1 MRLLAAIALFF
12 ALALPALAQD
22 ETPEEE
28 RSLFL
33 GFVEDQLSGPNRDI
47 RISNIQG
54 VLSSNATIG
63 LITVADNEGVWLRI
77 VNASIVWSRSALLLQ
92 RRLEIET
99 LSAELIEVIRQP
111 VADETLPTPEATGF
125 AVPELPLA
133 INLANLEIELARFG
147 PTVFGLES
155 ELAMQGRL
163 RLEGGSL
170 DTALEIQ
177 RLDGPG
183 GQLSLTAQYANETQI
198 IDLDLALSE
207 PQDGVVANLLDIQG
221 RPPIDLTI
229 AGAGPISELD
239 IELTLDADAE
249 RVLTGLAT
257 LRQQAEGLFF
267 NTELGGPIARLVPAQ
282 FRGFF
287 GEDTALRARGLIRD
301 EGGLSLDTLEI
312 DSAALSLQALA
323 ETTSDWFLSRLEL
336 NALID
341 DGTGDPVV
349 LPVPGGDTTVD
360 LARLSL
366 AYGEAIGEEWSGAL
380 VIEGLRTPEFQ
391 AEDTRLTLSGLA
403 QNLDNPLE
411 RRVTYAI
418 QGVLDGI
425 TPASPEVGEALGDR
439 ITLDIDGEWNAGE
452 PLLIDD
458 ARLSA
463 RALEIYLTGA
473 FEDFE
478 FLGEIGVETASIAP
492 FSALA
497 GRDLA
502 GAMNLRA
509 NGEIWPLSGRFE
521 LLVDGTIQELR
532 IDNPAVDNLMGGET
546 RITGAIGRTELGL
559 STDDFRV
566 VNEQFDL
573 QANGI
578 FATGA
583 ADFSFDFELADLA
596 LVSPQASGRLVATG
610 RAQGEEGV
618 INLTTSVD
626 VPSGTLAGQRLSQA
640 TFGFEGDLE
649 DGTLDGRLTGTAFLD
664 GVRAELAGDVL
675 LDDEQRR
682 LSGFRLSAGG
692 AQASGDIV
700 QDIASGLLDG
710 TIRIAAPDI
719 STAAALFLVEAAG
732 TVNADIV
739 LTASEGR
746 QDLAIDADLAAF
758 RLDDTRVEQ
767 ATLEATVA
775 DLFGVPAIEG
785 TLAARVAD
793 VAGTTIET
801 LDLSASSDGETTD
814 FTAQAQL
821 ADNVTANAAGS
832 LSPEAGGYR
841 IVLESARLGRGA
853 VAAVLTEPSSLLV
866 VGDDITLDSLVLDVA
881 GGRVAAAGTV
891 AGTIDVALDID
902 DLPLVIANL
911 VQPELGLGGT
921 VNGTARITGARDN
934 PDVAFT
940 LQGRQ
945 IEAAALRATGIST
958 LTVDARG
965 TTSAGRLNID
975 ATVASPEGLRATA
988 SGAIPLPDGQL
999 ALDIQL
1005 NAFPLAI
1012 VNRAAPGQNLG
1023 GQLTGTARVTGALDA
1038 PRVAFDIAGANVSA
1052 APLQEFGI
1060 GALNISAAGTF
1071 ADDVVTLTRAQADGP
1086 LGLTLSASGT
1096 LPVTGAGA
1104 NLTFQATAPLAL
1116 ANRFLIDRGTQL
1128 AGTIQAQGTLTGS
1141 LDDPNIQANLTT
1153 AGAQVI
1159 DPLANIG
1166 LSNINLNASISGQT
1180 VSVTSLSAA
1189 IAGGGTATASG
1200 TISLDAAAGFP
1211 ADLRLALAQA
1221 RYADGDFIVATASGN
1236 LSITGPLARDPLIAG
1251 QIFVERADLSAPE
1264 NLGGGPAAIDV
1275 IHRAPPPPVRATLER
1290 ARANDG
1296 TPVPAGRPAV
1306 ARLDIQINAPNRI
1319 FVRGRGLDAE
1329 LGGSVRITG
1338 PVTSVQP
1345 VGSFEL
1351 IRGRLGILGQR
1362 IEFDEGT
1369 LTLVGDLDP
1378 FVNLIARTSGQEI
1391 TVIITVTGRI
1401 SELDIQFSSQPE
1413 LPEDEVLARLIFN
1426 RGIGD
1431 LSPLQIAQLA
1441 AAAAELAG
1449 GSDTS
1454 LLGSLREATGLDD
1467 IDIVSDAEGNVA
1479 VRAGRYIQENVYLGV
1494 EAGAQGTAR
1503 ATINLDITDEVR
1515 ARGSLGTDGDSSLG
1529 IFFERDY

>member
-1 MRLLAAIALFF
+1 MRLLAAIALL
-12 ALALPALAQD
+12 LAFLLPALAQD

-63 LITVADNEGVWLRI
+63 QITVADNEGVWLRI
-77 VNASIVWSRSALLLQ
+77 TNASIVWSRSALLLQ

-155 ELAMQGRL
+155 ELALQGRL
-163 RLEGGSL
+163 RLEDGSL

-183 GQLSLTAQYANETQI
+183 GQLSLTAVYANETQI
-198 IDLDLALSE
+198 LDLDLALSE
-207 PQDGVVANLLDIQG
+207 PQDGVVANLLDIEG

-239 IELTLDADAE
+239 VELTLDADAE

-267 NTELGGPIARLVPAQ
+267 RTELGGPIARLVPPQ

-287 GEDTALRARGLIRD
+287 GEQTALQARGLFRE
-301 EGGLSLDTLEI
+301 EGGLTLETLEI
-312 DSAALSLQALA
+312 ESAALTLQAVA
-323 ETTSDWFLSRLEL
+323 ETTSDWFLSRLEMS
-336 NALID
+336 AVID
-341 DGTGDPVV
+341 DGTGEPVV
-349 LPVPGGDTTVD
+349 LPIPGGTTTVD

-366 AYGEAIGEEWSGAL
+366 AYGETIGEEWSGAL
-380 VIEGLRTPEFQ
+380 VVEGLRTPEFEAQ
-391 AEDTRLTLSGLA
+391 ETRLTLGGLA
-403 QNLDNPLE
+403 QNIDSPFE
-411 RRVTYAI
+411 RRLTYAV
-418 QGVLDGI
+418 QGVLEGI
-425 TPASPEVGEALGDR
+425 TPASPEVGEALGER

-452 PLLIDD
+452 PLLIDE

-463 RALEIYLTGA
+463 RALEILVTGA
-473 FEDFE
+473 VEGFD
-478 FLGEIGVETASIAP
+478 FLGEIGVQTANIAP

-497 GRDLA
+497 GRELG
-502 GAMNLRA
+502 GALDLRA
-509 NGEIWPLSGRFE
+509 SGEIWPLTGGFR
-521 LLVDGTIQELR
+521 LLLDGTIQELR

-546 RITGAIGRTELGL
+546 RITGALGRTEEGL
-559 STDDFRV
+559 STEDFRV
-566 VNEQFDL
+566 ANEQFEL
-573 QANGI
+573 SANGT

-583 ADFSFDFELADLA
+583 ADFGFDFELADLA

-610 RAQGEEGV
+610 RALGEDGV

-626 VPSGTLAGQRLSQA
+626 VPSGTLAGQRLTEAS
-640 TFGFEGDLE
+640 FGFEGDLE

-675 LDDEQRR
+675 LDDEERR

-692 AQASGDIV
+692 AQASGDIT
-700 QDIASGLLDG
+700 QDVASGLLDG

-732 TVNADIV
+732 ALNAEIV
-739 LTASEGR
+739 LSSTEGR
-746 QDLAIDADLAAF
+746 QDLAVDADMTNF
-758 RLDDTRVEQ
+758 RLDETRVQ
-767 ATLEATVA
+767 SANLEATVR

-785 TLAARVAD
+785 TLAARGAE
-793 VAGTTIET
+793 VAGTTVET
-801 LDLSASSDGETTD
+801 LDLTATSDGETTD
-814 FTAQAQL
+814 FSAQARL

-841 IVLESARLGRGA
+841 IVLDSARLGRGP

-866 VGDDITLDSLVLDVA
+866 VGERITLDSLVLDVA

-891 AGTIDVALDID
+891 AETIDVALDIES
-902 DLPLVIANL
+902 LPLVIANL
-911 VQPELGLGGT
+911 VRPDLGLGGT
-921 VNGTARITGARDN
+921 VDGTARISGPRDN

-958 LTVDARG
+958 LTVDASG
-965 TTSAGRLNID
+965 TTAAGRLNID

-988 SGAIPLPDGQL
+988 SGAVPLPDGQL
-999 ALDIQL
+999 ALDVQL

-1012 VNRAAPGQNLG
+1012 LNRAAPGQDLG

-1038 PRVAFDIAGANVSA
+1038 PRVAFDLAGTNVSA

-1071 ADDVVTLTRAQADGP
+1071 ADDVVTLTSAQADGP
-1086 LGLTLSASGT
+1086 LGLSLTASGT
-1096 LPVTGAGA
+1096 LPITGTGA
-1104 NLTFQATAPLAL
+1104 NLSFQASAPLAL

-1128 AGTIQAQGTLTGS
+1128 SGTLQAQGTLTGS
-1141 LDDPNIQANLTT
+1141 LDDPNIQANLTAT
-1153 AGAQVI
+1153 GAQVI

-1166 LSNINLNASISGQT
+1166 LNNVNLAASISGQT
-1180 VSVTSLSAA
+1180 VTITTLSAA

-1211 ADLRLALAQA
+1211 ADLNVALAQA

-1236 LSITGPLARDPLIAG
+1236 LSISGPLARDPLIAG

-1290 ARANDG
+1290 ARATDG
-1296 TPVPAGRPAV
+1296 TPVPAERPAV

-1362 IEFDEGT
+1362 IDFDEGT

-1378 FVNLIARTSGQEI
+1378 FVNLVARTSGQDI

-1401 SELDIQFSSQPE
+1401 SELDISFSSQPE

-1449 GSDTS
+1449 GGDTT

-1467 IDIVSDAEGNVA
+1467 IDIVTDTEGNVA

-1503 ATINLDITDEVR
+1503 ATINLDITDEIR

>member
-1 MRLLAAIALFF
+1 MRLLAAIALL
-12 ALALPALAQD
+12 LAFLMPALAQD

-54 VLSSNATIG
+54 VLSSNAIIG
-63 LITVADNEGVWLRI
+63 QITVADNEGVWLRI

-99 LSAELIEVIRQP
+99 LSAELVEVIRQP
-111 VADETLPTPEATGF
+111 VADATLPTPEATGF
-125 AVPELPLA
+125 GVPELPLA

-155 ELAMQGRL
+155 ELTLQGRL

-183 GQLSLTAQYANETQI
+183 GQLSLTAQYANETQVL
-198 IDLDLALSE
+198 DLDLALSE
-207 PQDGVVANLLDIQG
+207 PQDGVVANLLDIEG

-239 IELTLDADAE
+239 VELTLDADAE
-249 RVLTGLAT
+249 RVLTGLAV

-267 NTELGGPIARLVPAQ
+267 RTELGGPIARLVPPQ

-287 GEDTALRARGLIRD
+287 GEQTALQARGLFRE
-301 EGGLSLDTLEI
+301 EGGLTLETLEI
-312 DSAALSLQALA
+312 ESAALSLQAVA
-323 ETTSDWFLSRLEL
+323 ETTSDWFLSRLEMS
-336 NALID
+336 AVID

-349 LPVPGGDTTVD
+349 LPVPGGTTTVD

-380 VIEGLRTPEFQ
+380 VVEGLRTPEFE
-391 AEDTRLTLSGLA
+391 ADETRLTLGGLA
-403 QNLDNPLE
+403 QNLDNPFE
-411 RRVTYAI
+411 RRLTYAI
-418 QGVLDGI
+418 QGVLEGI
-425 TPASPEVGEALGDR
+425 TPASPEVGLALGER
-439 ITLDIDGEWNAGE
+439 ITLDVEGEWNAGE
-452 PLLIDD
+452 PFLIDE

-463 RALEIYLTGA
+463 RALEILLTGVV
-473 FEDFE
+473 EDFE
-478 FLGEIGVETASIAP
+478 FLGEIGVQTANIAP
-492 FSALA
+492 FSAMA
-497 GRDLA
+497 GRELG
-502 GAMNLRA
+502 GALDLRA
-509 NGEIWPLSGRFE
+509 SGEIWPLTGGFR
-521 LLVDGTIQELR
+521 LLLDGTIQELR
-532 IDNPAVDNLMGGET
+532 IDNPAVDSLMGGET
-546 RITGAIGRTELGL
+546 RITGALGRTEEGL
-559 STDDFRV
+559 STDAFRV
-566 VNEQFDL
+566 ANEQFEL
-573 QANGI
+573 NANGT

-583 ADFSFDFELADLA
+583 ADFGFDFELADLA

-610 RAQGEEGV
+610 RALGEDGV
-618 INLTTSVD
+618 INLSTSVN
-626 VPSGTLAGQRLSQA
+626 VPSGSLAGQRLSEA
-640 TFGFEGDLE
+640 TFGFDGDLE

-675 LDDEQRR
+675 LDDSERR

-700 QDIASGLLDG
+700 QDVASGLLDG
-710 TIRIAAPDI
+710 TIRVAAPDI

-732 TVNADIV
+732 ALNAEIV
-739 LTASEGR
+739 LSSSEGR
-746 QDLAIDADLAAF
+746 QDLAIDADMARF
-758 RLDDTRVEQ
+758 RLDETRVET
-767 ATLEATVA
+767 ATLEATVR

-785 TLAARVAD
+785 TLAARGAEI
-793 VAGTTIET
+793 AGTAIQT
-801 LDLSASSDGETTD
+801 LDLTAASDGETTD

-841 IVLESARLGRGA
+841 IALDSARLGRGP

-866 VGDDITLDSLVLDVA
+866 VGERITLDSLVLDVA

-891 AGTIDVALDID
+891 AETIDLALDIEN
-902 DLPLVIANL
+902 LPLVIANL
-911 VQPELGLGGT
+911 VRPDLGLGGT
-921 VNGTARITGARDN
+921 VNGTARISGPRDN

-958 LTVDARG
+958 LTVDASG
-965 TTSAGRLNID
+965 TTAAGRLNLD
-975 ATVASPEGLRATA
+975 ATVASPEGLRATV

-999 ALDIQL
+999 ALDVQL

-1012 VNRAAPGQNLG
+1012 VNRAAPGQNLA

-1038 PRVAFDIAGANVSA
+1038 PRVAFDIAGSSISA
-1052 APLQEFGI
+1052 APLQEFI
-1060 GALNISAAGTF
+1060 GALNISAAGNF

-1086 LGLTLSASGT
+1086 LGLSVTASGT
-1096 LPVTGAGA
+1096 LPITGSGA
-1104 NLTFQATAPLAL
+1104 NLSFQATAPLAL

-1128 AGTIQAQGTLTGS
+1128 SGTLQAQGTLTGS
-1141 LDDPNIQANLTT
+1141 LADPDIQANLTT

-1166 LSNINLNASISGQT
+1166 LSNINLAASISGQT
-1180 VSVTSLSAA
+1180 ISVTSLSAA
-1189 IAGGGTATASG
+1189 ISGGGTATASG

-1211 ADLRLALAQA
+1211 ADLRLGLAQA

-1236 LSITGPLARDPLIAG
+1236 LTITGPLTRDPLIAG
-1251 QIFVERADLSAPE
+1251 QVFVERAELTAPE

-1290 ARANDG
+1290 ARATDG

-1329 LGGSVRITG
+1329 LGGSLRITG

-1351 IRGRLGILGQR
+1351 IRGRLAILGQR
-1362 IEFDEGT
+1362 IDFDEGT

-1378 FVNLIARTSGQEI
+1378 FVNLVARTSGQDI

-1401 SELDIQFSSQPE
+1401 SELDISFSSQPE

-1449 GSDTS
+1449 GGDTT

-1467 IDIVSDAEGNVA
+1467 IDIVTDREGNVA

-1503 ATINLDITDEVR
+1503 ATINLDITDEIR

>member
-1 MRLLAAIALFF
+1 MRLLAALALLF
-12 ALALPALAQD
+12 ALLVPALAQD

-47 RISNIQG
+47 RISNIEG

-111 VADETLPTPEATGF
+111 VADESLPAPEATGF
-125 AVPELPLA
+125 TVPELPLA
-133 INLANLEIELARFG
+133 INLDNLEVALARFG

-155 ELAMQGRL
+155 ELALQGRL
-163 RLEGGSL
+163 RLEDGSL

-198 IDLDLALSE
+198 LDLDLALSE

-229 AGAGPISELD
+229 AGTGPISELD

-257 LRQQAEGLFF
+257 LRQQSEGLFF
-267 NTELGGPIARLVPAQ
+267 GTELSGPIARLIPQQ

-287 GEDTALRARGLIRD
+287 GEETSLSARGLLRE
-301 EGGLSLDTLEI
+301 EGGITLDALAIE
-312 DSAALSLQALA
+312 SAALSLEAVA
-323 ETTSDWFLSRLEL
+323 ETTSDWFLSRLEM
-336 NALID
+336 NAVVD
-341 DGTGDPVV
+341 DGTDQPVV
-349 LPVPGGDTTVD
+349 LPVPGGDTTVER
-360 LARLSL
+360 ARLSL
-366 AYGEAIGEEWSGAL
+366 AYGETVGEEWSGAL
-380 VIEGLRTPEFQ
+380 VVENLRTPEFE
-391 AEDTRLTLSGLA
+391 AEETRLTLGGLA
-403 QNLDNPLE
+403 QNIDNPIE
-411 RRVTYAI
+411 RRLTYAI
-418 QGVLDGI
+418 QGALEGI
-425 TPASPEVGEALGDR
+425 TPASPEIGEALGDR
-439 ITLDIDGEWNAGE
+439 ITLDMEGEWNAGE

-463 RALEIYLTGA
+463 RALEITLTGT
-473 FEDFE
+473 FEELE
-478 FLGEIGVETASIAP
+478 FLGEIGVETANIAP

-497 GRDLA
+497 GRELS
-502 GAMNLRA
+502 GALDLRA
-509 NGEIWPLSGRFE
+509 SGEIWPLSGGFR
-521 LLVDGTIQELR
+521 LLLDGTIDELR
-532 IDNPAVDNLMGGET
+532 IDNDAVDNLMGGQT
-546 RITGAIGRTELGL
+546 RITGALGRSEEGL
-559 STDDFRV
+559 ATDNFRIA
-566 VNEQFDL
+566 NEQFELD
-573 QANGI
+573 ANGV

-583 ADFSFDFELADLA
+583 ADFGFEFALADLA
-596 LVSPQASGRLVATG
+596 LISSQASGRLVARG
-610 RAQGEEGV
+610 RALGEEGV
-618 INLTTSVD
+618 INLNTSVE
-626 VPSGTLAGQRLSQA
+626 VPSGTLAGQRLTEA
-640 TFGFEGDLE
+640 VFGAEGDLQ
-649 DGTLDGRLTGTAFLD
+649 DGTFDGRLTGTAFLD
-664 GVRAELAGDVL
+664 GVRAEIAGDIL
-675 LDDEQRR
+675 LDDEIRR

-692 AQASGDIV
+692 AQASGDV
-700 QDIASGLLDG
+700 TQDVAGGLLDG

-732 TVNADIV
+732 TVNADV
-739 LTASEGR
+739 TLSSQEGR
-746 QDLAIDADLAAF
+746 QDLAVQADLARF
-758 RLDDTRVEQ
+758 RLDDTSVDEAQ
-767 ATLEATVA
+767 LDATIR
-775 DLFGVPAIEG
+775 DLFDVPAIEG
-785 TLAARVAD
+785 TLAARGAQ
-793 VAGTTIET
+793 VAGVGIET
-801 LDLSASSDGETTD
+801 LDLTASSDGEATD
-814 FTAQAQL
+814 FTAEAQL
-821 ADNVTANAAGS
+821 ADNVTASAAGS
-832 LSPEAGGYR
+832 LAPEAGGYR
-841 IVLESARLGRGA
+841 VVLESARLGRGQITA
-853 VAAVLTEPSSLLV
+853 ILSEPASLLV
-866 VGDDITLDSLVLDVA
+866 VGDEITLDSLVLNVA

-891 AGTIDVALDID
+891 AEFIDLSVDIEGF
-902 DLPLVIANL
+902 PLVIANL
-911 VQPELGLGGT
+911 VRPDLGLGGT
-921 VNGTARITGARDN
+921 IDGNARITGQRNN

-940 LQGRQ
+940 LAGRQ
-945 IEAAALRATGIST
+945 IEAAALTATGISA
-958 LTVDARG
+958 LTVDASG
-965 TTSAGRLNID
+965 TTSAGRLNTD
-975 ATVASPEGLRATA
+975 ATIASPEGLRATA
-988 SGAIPLPDGQL
+988 TGAVPLPDGQL

-1012 VNRAAPGQNLG
+1012 VNRALPGQELG
-1023 GQLTGTARVTGALDA
+1023 GQLTGTARVTGTLEA
-1038 PRVAFDIAGANVSA
+1038 PRAGFNIAGSSVSA
-1052 APLQEFGI
+1052 APLQELGI
-1060 GALNISAAGTF
+1060 GALNVSAAGSF
-1071 ADDVVTLTRAQADGP
+1071 ADDVITLTQAQADGP
-1086 LGLTLSASGT
+1086 LGLTATASGR
-1096 LPVTGAGA
+1096 LPISGSGA
-1104 NLTFQATAPLAL
+1104 NLNFSATTPLAL

-1128 AGTIQAQGTLTGS
+1128 SGTVQAQGTLTGS
-1141 LDDPNIQANLTT
+1141 LQDPNIQANLTT
-1153 AGAQVI
+1153 SGAQLI
-1159 DPLANIG
+1159 DPIANIG
-1166 LSNINLNASISGQT
+1166 LNNINLTASISGQT
-1180 VSVTSLSAA
+1180 VSIASLSAA
-1189 IAGGGTATASG
+1189 ITGGGSATASG
-1200 TISLDAAAGFP
+1200 SISLDTAQGFP
-1211 ADLRLALAQA
+1211 ADIRLALTQA
-1221 RYADGDFIVATASGN
+1221 RYADGDFVTATASGN
-1236 LSITGPLARDPLIAG
+1236 LTVTGPLARDPLIAG
-1251 QIFVERADLSAPE
+1251 QIFVERADLSVPE
-1264 NLGGGPAAIDV
+1264 NLGGGAAAIDV

-1290 ARANDG
+1290 ARATDG

-1338 PVTSVQP
+1338 PITSVQP

-1362 IEFDEGT
+1362 IDFDEGT

-1378 FVNLIARTSGQEI
+1378 FINLIARTSGQDI

-1401 SELDIQFSSQPE
+1401 SDLDIQFSSQPE

-1454 LLGSLREATGLDD
+1454 LLGSLRDATGLDD
-1467 IDIVSDAEGNVA
+1467 IDIVTDSEGNVA
-1479 VRAGRYIQENVYLGV
+1479 VRAGRYIQDNVYLGV